1 MDLPPLFIAAQ
12 EGRADEVRELLRQ
25 GADPNE
31 RVKAADDYGAF
42 FEGVTPLMAAA
53 GSRTSNAETVAALL
67 EGGADP
73 FAVSDGEVTA
83 LWYAAGGGTGH
94 RTDDW
99 GEDHP
104 LRDWGGG
111 DVERLRLLLDAGLP
125 AQEAADN
132 GRTALG
138 EACSLGDP
146 ARVALLIERGAS
158 VWPVPASAR
167 HMGDDTE
174 LAGPLLQV
182 MKQMQELTD
191 ALGVAPGCASDPDPY
206 EAMTV
211 PLFLAAESGSL
222 ECVKLVVDQGFPADF
237 YCEGQ
242 NALTSAKTLEI
253 AEYLLDLGLEVKG
266 GRFGFDAID
275 DAFEEDRPA
284 VAMALIRRIQDPAE
298 RQAVIEQKLLMC
310 SGVHMNPEAI
320 RLLIAEGAH
329 VNRLDKAYGSPLHYA
344 CWQGDGNGG
353 REDEVTEGALR
364 ALLEAG
370 ADPNLKAKGG
380 YPLHE
385 AVHGDWGSPIA
396 VRLLLEYGAEVDAR
410 DENGQTPL
418 MVAADH
424 GELECIWL
432 LLQAGADP
440 RPAIPLAKKHF
451 KIWEGLASEK
461 PFSIGRFLKKF
472 ELDFLSVDESIAH
485 RKDALERARRA
496 LEVLEAAAVKTS

>member
-1 MDLPPLFIAAQ
+1 MDLSPLFTAAQ
-12 EGRADEVRELLRQ
+12 EGRTDEVRELLRQ

-42 FEGVTPLMAAA
+42 FEGVTPLMVAA
-53 GSRTSNAETVAALL
+53 GSRLSNAEAVKALL

-99 GEDHP
+99 GDDHP
-104 LRDWGGG
+104 LRLWGGG
-111 DVERLRLLLDAGLP
+111 DVDRLSLLLDAGLP

-158 VWPVPASAR
+158 VWPAKSKQSRPDLGLPKPLQK
-167 HMGDDTE
+167 MLDEMPE
-174 LAGPLLQV
+174 LQ
-182 MKQMQELTD
+182 
-191 ALGVAPGCASDPDPY
+191 PDPSGFDSF
-206 EAMTV
+206 AV
-211 PLFLAAESGSL
+211 PLFLASESGSL
-222 ECVKLVVDQGFPADF
+222 ECVKVILGAGFPADF
-237 YCEGQ
+237 RCDGK
-242 NALTSAKTLEI
+242 NALDFAKTVEI
-253 AEYLLDLGLEVKG
+253 AEYLLNAGVKVG
-266 GRFGFDAID
+266 KGSFGFDAID
-275 DAFEEDRPA
+275 NAFEENRFG
-284 VAMALIRRIQDPAE
+284 VALALIRRVQDPAE

-329 VNRLDKAYGSPLHYA
+329 VNRLDKDYGSPLHYA
-344 CWQGDGNGG
+344 CGQGDGNGG

-364 ALLEAG
+364 ALLDAG

-396 VRLLLEYGAEVDAR
+396 VRLLLEYGAKVDAR

-424 GELECIWL
+424 GELDCIWL

-440 RPAIPLAKKHF
+440 RPAIPLAKKHLKVWT
-451 KIWEGLASEK
+451 KIASDK
-461 PFSIGRFLKKF
+461 PSRIGQFLKDQG
-472 ELDFLSVDESIAH
+472 LDFLGVNETIENHH
-485 RKDALERARRA
+485 RALERARRA
-496 LEVLEAAAVKTS
+496 LEVLEAAAAN